1 MAENFSNLNKKGGEK
16 TPHTQ
21 IQKTQRA
28 SNKMNPNKR
37 TPRYIII
44 KMAKVKERILKAAR
58 KKQRI
63 IYMGT
68 SLRLLP
74 DFSAKPLQDSWQ

>member
-1 MAENFSNLNKKGGEK
+1 MAENFSNLKKKGGRK

-44 KMAKVKERILKAAR
+44 KMVKVKERILKAAR

>member
-1 MAENFSNLNKKGGEK
+1 MAENFSNLKEKRGREKKK
-16 TPHTQ
+16 NIQ

-28 SNKMNPNKR
+28 PNKINANKC

-58 KKQRI
+58 KEAKNYI
-63 IYMGT
+63 HGH
-68 SLRLLP
+68 LP
-74 DFSAKPLQDSWQ
+74 KAVA